1 MARKKEI
8 KVESFDEWRDKT
20 IKELT
25 PEEFNII
32 THDIKYALNAVL
44 TLKGNVVT
52 LQLLMGEKYKQR
64 LRDKYPN
71 GDIDKINEHDLK
83 KIRDRIEANLID
95 LEPVLNSVKQIERL
109 PAVGEIVRMIED
121 NPDKQISLL

>member
-20 IKELT
+20 IKGLT
-25 PEEFNII
+25 PEDWNIAI
-32 THDIKYALNAVL
+32 HDIRYALNAL
-44 TLKGNVVT
+44 LALKDNVVT
-52 LQLLMGEKYKQR
+52 LQILMGETYKHL
-64 LRDKYPN
+64 LRVKYPN

-83 KIRDRIEANLID
+83 KVRDRIEANLID

-109 PAVGEIVRMIED
+109 PTVGEIVRMIEAD
-121 NPDKQISLL
+121 PDKTISL

>member
-25 PEEFNII
+25 PEDWNIAI
-32 THDIKYALNAVL
+32 RDIRYALNAL
-44 TLKGNVVT
+44 LALKDNVVT
-52 LQLLMGEKYKQR
+52 LQILMGETYKHL
-64 LRDKYPN
+64 LRVKYPN

-83 KIRDRIEANLID
+83 KVRDRIEANLID
-95 LEPVLNSVKQIERL
+95 LEPALNSVKQIERL
-109 PAVGEIVRMIED
+109 PTVGEIVRMIEA
-121 NPDKQISLL
+121 NPDKTISL